1 MATTA
6 TINYAGT
13 AAEARETARALVK
26 MLAGTDSRG
35 DSIARGVWF
44 ALGFA
49 VLQDIQNDFI
59 TMARGGTGE
68 AGNCWPPLAPA
79 TLAYHRRFGPGEQAA
94 LKKAAGLGK
103 KHRYAPGDKKGLLSA
118 EQLARWRKI
127 YSQAYARLMMSY
139 PDNVA
144 KSRAAGTAWIILKKE
159 GAKTMLQVYGS
170 RTVEILRDT
179 GILFNSLTPGVL
191 DPAGNYSKPTLD
203 GGAEQIAD
211 LIAGGVIVGSNVP
224 YAATHNYGDPSRNIP
239 ARPFLP
245 AVIPD
250 VWLERWLNFSGDAI
264 VVAAELALTGGGP

>member
-6 TINYAGT
+6 TIRYSGT

-35 DSIARGVWF
+35 ADIARGVWF

-49 VLQDIQNDFI
+49 ALADIQNDFI

-68 AGNCWPPLAPA
+68 AGNCWPPLQPA

-94 LKKAAGLGK
+94 LKKAAGLGR
-103 KHRYAPGDKKGLLSA
+103 KHKYAPGDKKGLLSIQ
-118 EQLARWRKI
+118 QLARWRKI
-127 YSQAYARLMMSY
+127 YSQAYARLQMSY
-139 PDNVA
+139 PDDVA

-159 GAKTMLQVYGS
+159 GAKTMLGVYGT

-191 DPAGNYSKPTLD
+191 DPAGNYDKPALE
-203 GGAEQIAD
+203 GGTEQICD
-211 LIAGGVIVGSNVP
+211 LIAGGVIIGSNVP

-239 ARPFLP
+239 PRPFLP
-245 AVIPD
+245 AIVPD
-250 VWLERWLNFSGDAI
+250 AWQERWLALAGDAL
-264 VVAAELALTGGGP
+264 VVAAELALGGSR